1 MYKISELAHLVGLS
15 RTALLHYEKQGLLNG
30 KRLDNG
36 YRVYTDKDVQRVRL
50 LQQLQAAG
58 LSLKECQA
66 CLSGKLDKPMLQQR
80 LQSLVEEIEQKQQ
93 AHNMLAA
100 LLGERSMRQWHQS
113 VEKSA
118 PEAHFAWLK
127 QQGFSEKEA
136 LHLKWLSKDMNEH
149 DQYMQDFMTVFQPLE
164 SWGPGCDTDTIKA
177 IRALPITPT
186 QALDIGCGKGVS
198 SLLLNEHT
206 QARIVAVDNE
216 AGAIAEFANTVQQ
229 LGLTERISV
238 QCASMTELPFAE
250 QSFDLILSEGAAY
263 IMGFAAALKA
273 WRPLLTADG
282 VMAVSDLVW
291 LTDERAGEAVEFW
304 QGEYPDMQTVPTR
317 LQQIEAAGYQLVEH
331 FSLSQEAWQ
340 TYYEPLK
347 QRVAEIEN
355 SMPNSQAVADIKRE
369 LAIYDNCLGQ
379 FGYQMFIIQKRQ

>member
-1 MYKISELAHLVGLS
+1 MLKISDLAKRVGLS
-15 RTALLHYEKQGLLNG
+15 RTALLYYEKQGLLTG

-36 YRVYTDKDVQRVRL
+36 YRVYSAKDVQRVRL

-58 LSLKECQA
+58 LSLKECNA
-66 CLSGKLDKPMLQQR
+66 CLLGKIDKAMLQQR
-80 LQSLVEEIEQKQQ
+80 LQALAEEIEQKQQ

-100 LLGERSMRQWHQS
+100 LLGESSMRQWHQNAD
-113 VEKSA
+113 KTA
-118 PEAHFAWLK
+118 PEAHLDWLK

-164 SWGPGCDTDTIKA
+164 SWGPGCEADTIKA
-177 IRALPITPT
+177 IKALPVAPI
-186 QALDIGCGKGVS
+186 QALEIGCGKGVS
-198 SLLLNEHT
+198 SLLLSEHS
-206 QARIVAVDNE
+206 QAKIVAVDNE
-216 AGAIAEFANTVQQ
+216 SVAVSEFANKVQH

-238 QCASMTELPFAE
+238 QCASMTELPFANS
-250 QSFDLILSEGAAY
+250 SFDFILSEGAAY
-263 IMGFAAALKA
+263 IMGFEAALKA
-273 WRPLLTADG
+273 WRPLLTTKG

-291 LTDERAGEAVEFW
+291 LTDERTSEVVEFW
-304 QGEYPDMQTVPTR
+304 QGEYPDMQTVQTR
-317 LQQIEAAGYQLVEH
+317 LQQIETAGYQIVEH
-331 FSLSQEAWQ
+331 FALSQEAWQ

-369 LAIYDNCLGQ
+369 LAIFDNYLGQ
-379 FGYQMFIIQKRQ
+379 FGYQMFIVQKA